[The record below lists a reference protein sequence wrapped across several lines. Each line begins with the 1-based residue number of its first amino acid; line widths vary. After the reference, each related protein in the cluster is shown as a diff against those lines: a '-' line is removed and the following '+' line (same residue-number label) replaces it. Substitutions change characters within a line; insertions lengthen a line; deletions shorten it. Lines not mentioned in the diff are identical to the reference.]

1 MEAKEEGGVI
11 DLPIAWA
18 NYISIAGF
26 VFLGLLVWAIP
37 KPLIYI
43 DASDQAKW
51 RDIRVWATVL
61 IVFQV
66 TLYMMFT

>member
-11 DLPIAWA
+11 DLPVVWA

-26 VFLGLLVWAIP
+26 VFLGLLVWVIT

>member
-1 MEAKEEGGVI
+1 MESEEEGDMI
-11 DLPIAWA
+11 DLPVVWA

-37 KPLIYI
+37 KQLIYA

-61 IVFQV
+61 IAFQV
-66 TLYMMFT
+66 VLYMMFE